1 MDQTG
6 QGRPGGSDHRR
17 RAERRRRRGLAL
29 PRCSSRVAAGLVP
42 TPVALLVFAGGLAAS
57 LIASEFLVRGFG
69 RLGGKLGLAAGLVG
83 LLTALG
89 ADGPEISSA
98 ITALLSGAKD
108 VGLGVILGSNL
119 FNLAT
124 LLGLSTV
131 LSGRLRFRRLL
142 LWLDGG
148 IALWVTVVVGLMFL
162 ARLPPLPALLLI
174 VMAFA
179 AYVFLLTA
187 QPHRVDRLPINQHL
201 RHRLAAAARLVHADL
216 DRGEEPAIDRHAS
229 WAPVWWVV
237 PSIAVIVAGSVAMV
251 TGALVVGDRWH
262 IPHSLLGAVGL
273 AAITSLPNAYAA
285 TRLALL
291 NNGTAVVSLAF
302 NSNTLNLLAGVSIPA
317 LFISGLRSSPGVA
330 PDIAW
335 LLAMTLLAIG
345 LAWWQQGMNRVGG
358 LTLIVGYLLFLGFA
372 FR

>member
-1 MDQTG
+1 M
-6 QGRPGGSDHRR
+6 
-17 RAERRRRRGLAL
+17 
-29 PRCSSRVAAGLVP
+29 P
-42 TPVALLVFAGGLAAS
+42 TLVALLVFAGGLAAS
-57 LIASEFLVRGFG
+57 LVASEFLVRGFG
-69 RLGGKLGLAAGLVG
+69 RLGRKLGLAAGLVG

-131 LSGRLRFRRLL
+131 LAGRLRFRRLL

-148 IALWVTVVVGLMFL
+148 IALWVTVVVGLMFV
-162 ARLPPLPALLLI
+162 ARLPPVPALLLI

-179 AYVFLLTA
+179 AYVFVLTA
-187 QPHRVDRLPINQHL
+187 QPHRVDRLPLHHHL
-201 RHRLAAAARLVHADL
+201 RHRLTAAARLIHADL
-216 DRGEEPAIDRHAS
+216 DRGGEPTIDRHAS
-229 WAPVWWVV
+229 WAPVWWVL
-237 PSIAVIVAGSVAMV
+237 PSIVVIVVGSYAMV
-251 TGALVVGDRWH
+251 SGALVLGEQWH
-262 IPHSLLGAVGL
+262 IPRSLLGTVGL

-285 TRLALL
+285 SRLALL

-302 NSNTLNLLAGVSIPA
+302 NSNTLNLLAGLSIPA

-330 PDIAW
+330 LDIAW
-335 LLAMTLLAIG
+335 LLAMTLLAVG